1 MNLITAGILGIIE
14 GITEFLPISSTA
26 HMVLISNLMHLVQS
40 EFVKSFEIIIQLGA
54 ILAVVVLYGRKYIR
68 DWACIKKVIIAFI
81 PTGILGFIFY
91 KTIKS
96 LIGNQHVVLW
106 ALFLGGLGI
115 IFFELIYRKKEI
127 YEGDISV
134 ITNRQAFIIGLCQSA
149 SMIPGI
155 SRSAITVIS
164 GLAMGIHRKAIVEFS
179 FLLAV
184 VTMAVAT
191 VYDFSKNFNSFSVD
205 QFDYLAVGFIVSFLT
220 AILAIRFMVK
230 YITDHSFIAFGIY
243 RIVIAALFY
252 LFIIR

>member
-26 HMVLISNLMHLVQS
+26 HMVLISNLMHLAQS

-54 ILAVVVLYGRKYIR
+54 ILAVVVLYGKKYIR
-68 DWACIKKVIIAFI
+68 DWACIKKIIIAFI
-81 PTGILGFIFY
+81 PTGILGFIF
-91 KTIKS
+91 
-96 LIGNQHVVLW
+96 
-106 ALFLGGLGI
+106 
-115 IFFELIYRKKEI
+115 FELIYRKKEV

-134 ITNRQAFIIGLCQSA
+134 ITNRQAFVIGLCQSI

-184 VTMAVAT
+184 VTMAAAT
-191 VYDFSKNFNSFSVD
+191 VYDFSKNFNSFSVE
-205 QFDYLAVGFIVSFLT
+205 QFDYLAIGFIVSFVT
-220 AILAIRFMVK
+220 AILAIKFMVK
-230 YITDHSFIAFGIY
+230 YIKNHSFMAFGVY
-243 RIVIAALFY
+243 RIVIAVLFY
-252 LFIIR
+252 LLIIR